1 MKIVYKQLGKYEALD
16 FAEAARYLGKQTYVD
31 SKRVAITGTSYGGY
45 SVVYTMEMYPE
56 LFPVGVANSPGTD
69 WRLYDTIYT
78 ERYMSLLGD
87 NLKGYVES
95 SAVEQAPRMRGK
107 LLLIHSMMDDNVHP
121 QNTMQ
126 LLTALTNAGRDAEL
140 RIYPPGRHGAV
151 YNVESARLIR
161 QVTETFL
168 ARYLKTDA
176 PPTLAP
182 AR

>member
-1 MKIVYKQLGKYEALD
+1 
-16 FAEAARYLGKQTYVD
+16 
-31 SKRVAITGTSYGGY
+31 
-45 SVVYTMEMYPE
+45 MEMYPD
-56 LFPVGVANSPGTD
+56 LFPVGVANSAGTD

-78 ERYMSLLGD
+78 ERYMGLLND

-95 SAVEQAPRMRGK
+95 APVEQAAKMRGK

-140 RIYPPGRHGAV
+140 RIYPPGRHGAA
-151 YNVESARLIR
+151 YNAQSAFLIR
-161 QVTETFL
+161 QVTDEYL
-168 ARYLKTDA
+168 ARHLKA
-176 PPTLAP
+176 SSPPTLAP

>member
-1 MKIVYKQLGKYEALD
+1 MKVVYKQLGKYEALD
-16 FAEAARYLGKQTYVD
+16 FAEAARYLAKQTYVD
-31 SKRVAITGTSYGGY
+31 PKRVAIIGTSYGGY
-45 SVVYTMEMYPE
+45 STVITMELYPE
-56 LFPVGVANSPGTD
+56 LFPVGVANSAVGD

-87 NLKGYVES
+87 NLSGYVA
-95 SAVEQAPRMRGK
+95 SAPIEQAAKMRGN

-140 RIYPPGRHGAV
+140 RIYPPGHHGAA
-151 YNVESARLIR
+151 YNQASARLIR
-161 QVTETFL
+161 QVTDSYL
-168 ARYLKTDA
+168 ARYLKA
-176 PPTLAP
+176 PNPPGLAP